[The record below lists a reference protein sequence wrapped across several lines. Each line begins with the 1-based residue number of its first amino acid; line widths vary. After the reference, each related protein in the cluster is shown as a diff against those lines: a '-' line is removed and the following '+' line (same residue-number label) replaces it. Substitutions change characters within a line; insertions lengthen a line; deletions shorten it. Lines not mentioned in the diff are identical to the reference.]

1 MRAVVQRVGS
11 ASVAVAGE
19 VVGAVGPGLL
29 VYLGCGKG
37 DVAADAAWML
47 DKIVGL
53 RVFENEAG
61 KLDRALLDVGGGLL
75 VVSQFT
81 LYGDLRK
88 GRRPSFEAAM
98 APDEAARLYEAFVA
112 LARERYPTLAVAT
125 GRFRADMRV
134 TSVNEGPVTLWLES
148 PKRAEMAT

>member
-37 DVAADAAWML
+37 DLAADAAWML

-53 RVFENEAG
+53 RVFENDAG

-112 LARERYPTLAVAT
+112 LARERYPALAVAT